1 MSRCTRQCCAL
12 HQAQRRAHI
21 DIPSRETY
29 STVEPVFT
37 MSSYTR
43 QWFWC
48 NVQHCRV
55 GLHDVE
61 LHSTLVLVHPTAQS
75 CRSSRCRATLEND
88 SGAPYSAVGSVFTMS
103 SYTRQWFL
111 CNVQRYRVSLHDVGL
126 HSTMVLVQRTALS
139 IRSSRCRVTLDNAV
153 RYTRP
158 SVDLISTLG
167 LVQRTAQ
174 SSRSSRC
181 GATLDNICGAKYSA
195 VESVFTMSR
204 YTRQCCALQQAYCRA
219 HIDNGSC
226 ATYSA
231 VESVFTMWS
240 YTRQFFWCKV
250 QSCRVGL
257 HDVEVHSTVLCVAP
271 DLVSSS
277 YRQCV
282 LCKVQRSQVGLH
294 DV

>member
-111 CNVQRYRVSLHDVGL
+111 CNVQRYRVSLHDVEL
-126 HSTMVLVQRTALS
+126 HSTMVLVQRTAIS
-139 IRSSRCRVTLDNAV
+139 RQSSRCRVTPD
-153 RYTRP
+153 TG
-158 SVDLISTLG
+158 S
-167 LVQRTAQ
+167 
-174 SSRSSRC
+174 C
-181 GATLDNICGAKYSA
+181 ATYSDI
-195 VESVFTMSR
+195 ESVFTMSG
-204 YTRQCCALQQAYCRA
+204 YTRQWFLCNVQRCRFGLQ
-219 HIDNGSC
+219 G
-226 ATYSA
+226 
-231 VESVFTMWS
+231 VE
-240 YTRQFFWCKV
+240 
-250 QSCRVGL
+250 L
-257 HDVEVHSTVLCVAP
+257 HSTMLCVTP
-271 DLVSSS
+271 DLVSI
-277 YRQCV
+277 
-282 LCKVQRSQVGLH
+282 
-294 DV
+294 